1 MAEEKAITAT
11 PTPGRMD
18 RTRDYFR
25 EVQVEFTRI
34 SWPTRRELT
43 DSTMVVIVMVLLVS
57 LFLFL
62 VDRVLAM
69 GVGLLFR

>member
-1 MAEEKAITAT
+1 MAEEKAIVAT
-11 PTPGRMD
+11 PTTGWMD

-43 DSTMVVIVMVLLVS
+43 DSTVVVIAMVLLVS

-62 VDRVLAM
+62 ADRVLAM
-69 GVGLLFR
+69 AVGLLFR

>member
-11 PTPGRMD
+11 PTPGWMD

-25 EVQVEFTRI
+25 EVRVEFTRI